1 MCTEDVHTV
10 VYPDGRE
17 EESRSITRC
26 DKAPRG
32 YQCAQPRVFSYPKTY
47 YAAPT
52 DARFPP
58 TPRMTPAASPRPTT
72 PMAYYSASGGES
84 DHSRRSGNSNS
95 SPSSSSSARRHDRYT
110 TYHTTSSTD
119 PSGAKVININHRSS
133 GSGRKE
139 RILIVDNPPT
149 PRTPPQAFAMPYTAP
164 SSPRSG
170 YTMAAE
176 HYARPGRRD
185 TLLRP
190 VIVDERPSNR
200 HVRFDA
206 GSPLNPTSSGSG
218 HRRTGSNES
227 RNSNSYSA
235 SDDDRRYPPSAS
247 ASRRPLPVRRETT
260 DFVLFPEQD
269 DAARRRDRR
278 RRDQAAAAA
287 PTGDDRLDRDL
298 RKAERIAHLNSS
310 IDARSAVPIPGLSR
324 TATDA
329 LAEQRERDLR
339 ESIRNM
345 NIGPAPSLRRRGTG
359 MTLEEEAQKRRLEE
373 RMMPRRRASVGPGSR
388 RGRAGYENGVYVWE

>member
-10 VYPDGRE
+10 VFPDGRE

-47 YAAPT
+47 YAPAV

-72 PMAYYSASGGES
+72 PLAYYSASGGES
-84 DHSRRSGNSNS
+84 DHSRRSGNSNNS
-95 SPSSSSSARRHDRYT
+95 GSPSSAAAARRGDRYT
-110 TYHTTSSTD
+110 TYHTTSTTD
-119 PSGAKVININHRSS
+119 PSGAKVININHRS
-133 GSGRKE
+133 SGRKE

-164 SSPRSG
+164 SSPRTG
-170 YTMAAE
+170 FTMAAE

-190 VIVDERPSNR
+190 VIVDERPSTR

-206 GSPLNPTSSGSG
+206 AGPSTPSSGG
-218 HRRTGSNES
+218 HRRAGSNES
-227 RNSNSYSA
+227 RNSYSA
-235 SDDDRRYPPSAS
+235 SDDDRRYPPSS
-247 ASRRPLPVRRETT
+247 SRRPLPVRRETT

-269 DAARRRDRR
+269 DAARRRERR
-278 RRDQAAAAA
+278 RRDQQAAAAAAA
-287 PTGDDRLDRDL
+287 PSGDDRLDRDL
-298 RKAERIAHLNSS
+298 RKAERIAQLNSS
-310 IDARSAVPIPGLSR
+310 IDARAAVPIPGMSR
-324 TATDA
+324 TATDVA
-329 LAEQRERDLR
+329 AEQRDRDLR

-345 NIGPAPSLRRRGTG
+345 NIGPAPSIRRRGTG

-373 RMMPRRRASVGPGSR
+373 RMMPRRRASVGPGAR
-388 RGRAGYENGVYVWE
+388 RGRAVYENGVYVWE